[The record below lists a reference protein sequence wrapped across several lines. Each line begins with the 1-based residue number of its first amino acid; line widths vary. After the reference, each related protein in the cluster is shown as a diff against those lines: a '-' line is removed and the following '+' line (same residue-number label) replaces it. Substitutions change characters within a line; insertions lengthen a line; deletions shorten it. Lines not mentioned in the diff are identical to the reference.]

1 MSDMNYSDR
10 LVLLEALEKI
20 SDASL
25 SLAHQVLE
33 DVKQSRKGAASDKRF
48 TLRRQA
54 QQAQADF
61 EKLCTT
67 LGLAKNSPDG
77 RITFKTALQY
87 GYTYGEMHRLGWI
100 AENDWSG
107 YRRKRENE

>member
-1 MSDMNYSDR
+1 MTESKTDLSPKDLR
-10 LVLLEALEKI
+10 AGLEA
-20 SDASL
+20 
-25 SLAHQVLE
+25 
-33 DVKQSRKGAASDKRF
+33 
-48 TLRRQA
+48 
-54 QQAQADF
+54 
-61 EKLCTT
+61 
-67 LGLAKNSPDG
+67 LAKNSPDG